1 MPKHAKLRN
10 FTEMICETQIGVEGV
25 EGGAGQN
32 RAAQHGV
39 GRSRVVRGRMVWTRA
54 GQPGVAERGG
64 TGQSIDKRGR
74 VERGRIALSKAAW
87 GGAGCPKMCLPF
99 TEAVLQ
105 LGHWYSIHPI

>member
-54 GQPGVAERGG
+54 GQPGRGG
-64 TGQSIDKRGR
+64 AGRDRAEYRQAGQSGAGQDSTEQGGVGRGR
-74 VERGRIALSKAAW
+74 V
-87 GGAGCPKMCLPF
+87 P
-99 TEAVLQ
+99 
-105 LGHWYSIHPI
+105 